1 MSTSDDYP
9 PTYIPDLN
17 KLPWRFEYYYK
28 TKGYLIQ
35 VEPNRK
41 EIIVFI
47 PSKNLTFIADV
58 APSINIKKLQVGK
71 TYLMEFAVYSAPI
84 SQKAKEI
91 IIKKVEEPYLSDRS
105 KYRRIYNVSK
115 LRPLEQFFMSVPKI
129 YRLEL
134 IKIID
139 YFYSKLIE
147 QKFEQSVLN
156 SFKAKT
162 KYRWRHLLGF

>member
-1 MSTSDDYP
+1 MSTNDDHL
-9 PTYIPDLN
+9 TTSILGLN
-17 KLPWRFEYYYK
+17 KLPWRLEYYYK

-58 APSINIKKLQVGK
+58 APSIDIKKLQVGK
-71 TYLMEFAVYSAPI
+71 TYLMEFAVYSASL
-84 SQKAKEI
+84 SQKAKRILME
-91 IIKKVEEPYLSDRS
+91 KVEEPYLSDKS
-105 KYRRIYNVSK
+105 KYRRIYNLNK
-115 LRPLEQFFMSVPKI
+115 LKPLEQFFMSVPKI

-147 QKFEQSVLN
+147 QKFEQSVLD
-156 SFKAKT
+156 SFKART